1 MNETLSSVAFPSSF
15 LLLPRVNLH
24 IQIAWRLHLMTTS
37 TKLIVVS
44 ALLGTL
50 GLASVL
56 SFAHASQSKMS
67 VATMP
72 EHRNSRQ
79 ISQNGD
85 RETNDDAQETAED
98 QKASVKLR
106 SLAKITAQQ
115 AQEVAEAA
123 QGGKAQNVTL
133 ENDDGNLVYAVMI
146 AKQEVKVDAGNG
158 HILYTEAMNHEDQ
171 KTDVSYPKSSIQ
183 ITESQGGDGDG
194 EMNDDG

>member
-1 MNETLSSVAFPSSF
+1 
-15 LLLPRVNLH
+15 
-24 IQIAWRLHLMTTS
+24 MTTS
-37 TKLIVVS
+37 TKLIGVS

-67 VATMP
+67 VAIMP

-98 QKASVKLR
+98 QKASVKLQ
-106 SLAKITAQQ
+106 SLAKITPQQ
-115 AQEVAEAA
+115 AQKVAEAA

-133 ENDDGNLVYAVMI
+133 ENEDGNLVYAVMI
-146 AKQEVKVDAGNG
+146 AKKEVKVDAGNG
-158 HILYTEAMNHEDQ
+158 HILYIEAMNHENK
-171 KTDVSYPKSSIQ
+171 KTDVSHPKSSTQ
-183 ITESQGGDGDG
+183 ITKSQGGDGDGDG

>member
-1 MNETLSSVAFPSSF
+1 
-15 LLLPRVNLH
+15 
-24 IQIAWRLHLMTTS
+24 MTTS

-44 ALLGTL
+44 GLLGTL

-56 SFAHASQSKMS
+56 SFAHASQSKLS
-67 VATMP
+67 VAIMP

-98 QKASVKLR
+98 RKASAKLK
-106 SLAKITAQQ
+106 SLAKIAPQQ
-115 AQEVAEAA
+115 AQKTAEAA

-146 AKQEVKVDAGNG
+146 ANQEVKVDAGNG
-158 HILYTEAMNHEDQ
+158 HILYTEAMNHEDK
-171 KTDVSYPKSSIQ
+171 KTDISHPKSSIQ
-183 ITESQGGDGDG
+183 ITQSQDGDGDG

>member
-1 MNETLSSVAFPSSF
+1 
-15 LLLPRVNLH
+15 
-24 IQIAWRLHLMTTS
+24 MTTS

-56 SFAHASQSKMS
+56 SFTHASQSKMS
-67 VATMP
+67 AAIMP

-85 RETNDDAQETAED
+85 RETNDDGKKQAEEH
-98 QKASVKLR
+98 KGSVKLQ
-106 SLAKITAQQ
+106 SLAKITPQQ
-115 AQEVAEAA
+115 AQQTAEVA
-123 QGGKAQNVTL
+123 QGGKAQNVAL

-146 AKQEVKVDAGNG
+146 AKKEVKVDAGNG
-158 HILYTEAMNHEDQ
+158 HVLYTEEMNHEDK
-171 KTDVSYPKSSIQ
+171 KTDISHPKSSIQ
-183 ITESQGGDGDG
+183 ITQSQGGDGDG